1 VAGAPNELIAQIP
14 LFAGLDK
21 KELKSVAGALKDR
34 SFKDGSAVVEEGAT
48 GVGFFVIESGTA
60 SVTVGG
66 REVRTLGP
74 GDHFGEIA
82 LIADTPR
89 TATITA
95 TSDLVCYGMTP
106 WDFRGIVESKGK
118 IAWKL
123 MQTLAR
129 RLTEAEQREA

>member
-1 VAGAPNELIAQIP
+1 MAGAPNELIAQIP

-21 KELKSVAGALKDR
+21 KELKAVGGALKDR
-34 SFKDGSAVVEEGAT
+34 SFKSGSAVVEAGAT

-60 SVTVGG
+60 TVSVGD

-95 TSDLVCYGMTP
+95 SSDLACYGMTP
-106 WDFRGIVESKGK
+106 WDFKGLVEKNGK

-123 MQTLAR
+123 MHTLAK
-129 RLTEAEQREA
+129 RLIEAEQHDS